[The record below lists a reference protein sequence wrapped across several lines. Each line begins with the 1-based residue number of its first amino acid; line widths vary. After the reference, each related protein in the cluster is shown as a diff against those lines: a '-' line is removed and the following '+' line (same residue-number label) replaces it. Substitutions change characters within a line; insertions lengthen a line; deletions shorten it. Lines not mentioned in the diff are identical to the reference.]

1 MHPDDI
7 EKTAITTPFGLFE
20 FLRMPFGLKDA
31 GKTFQRFINEVTNGL
46 PDVFAYADDILVA
59 SNNLIDHINTLTELF
74 TRLEKFG
81 LRINFK
87 NANGWIQHQIDFLG
101 YTITSEG
108 IQPQTARIKTLVE
121 LPEPADYKELRR
133 YMGRSSFY

>member
-1 MHPDDI
+1 MSSDNGQRRNQ
-7 EKTAITTPFGLFE
+7 TP
-20 FLRMPFGLKDA
+20 PYASHA

-46 PDVFAYADDILVA
+46 PDVFVYADDILVA
-59 SNNLIDHINTLTELF
+59 SNNLVDHINALTELF

-87 NANGWIQHQIDFLG
+87 KCQWIQHQIDFLG

-108 IQPQTARIKTLVE
+108 IKPQTARIKTL
-121 LPEPADYKELRR
+121 A
-133 YMGRSSFY
+133 